1 MINTNNKFP
10 RMPVLIVD
18 DEEQF
23 LYSMSIELRGAGIT
37 NIVTCSCG
45 ADTRN
50 YLEKCEF
57 SVIILDINLPDM
69 RGTELLDVIIEKCPE
84 TPVIMITAVNHTDTA
99 VECMKKGASD
109 YLVKPFD
116 VEKML
121 TSIKNSIAQ
130 RELTGENEAL
140 KQYLLG
146 NELKYPEA
154 FSEIVT
160 KNKKMHSLL
169 QYVEAIS
176 ATPFPVLITGETGSG
191 KELFSRAIHKL
202 SGRKGQ
208 NITVNVA
215 GVDENT
221 FYDTLFGHVKGAF
234 TGADRPR
241 SGLIEKAEGGT
252 LFLDEIGDL
261 SQSSQIKLLRVIQNR
276 DYMPLGAD
284 IPKIADVRIIVAT
297 NKSIDELK
305 SSDYF
310 RSDLFHRLRTHHI
323 AVPPLRYRLDDIPLL
338 VEFFTE
344 EASTI
349 LKKNKP
355 LIPVELY
362 DILKSYSFP
371 GNVRE
376 LRSMIFD
383 AVAVNNTKYL
393 SLNIFRDYL
402 GLEKEEIPKE
412 ISLKNEKLLMFDS
425 ALPTIREAV
434 NLLIDEALF
443 RTKGNQSEASKILG
457 ITPQALSRRLKFR
470 KKEAKT

>member
-1 MINTNNKFP
+1 
-10 RMPVLIVD
+10 
-18 DEEQF
+18 
-23 LYSMSIELRGAGIT
+23 
-37 NIVTCSCG
+37 
-45 ADTRN
+45 
-50 YLEKCEF
+50 
-57 SVIILDINLPDM
+57 
-69 RGTELLDVIIEKCPE
+69 
-84 TPVIMITAVNHTDTA
+84 
-99 VECMKKGASD
+99 
-109 YLVKPFD
+109 
-116 VEKML
+116 
-121 TSIKNSIAQ
+121 
-130 RELTGENEAL
+130 
-140 KQYLLG
+140 
-146 NELKYPEA
+146 
-154 FSEIVT
+154 
-160 KNKKMHSLL
+160 
-169 QYVEAIS
+169 
-176 ATPFPVLITGETGSG
+176 
-191 KELFSRAIHKL
+191 
-202 SGRKGQ
+202 
-208 NITVNVA
+208 
-215 GVDENT
+215 
-221 FYDTLFGHVKGAF
+221 
-234 TGADRPR
+234 
-241 SGLIEKAEGGT
+241 
-252 LFLDEIGDL
+252 
-261 SQSSQIKLLRVIQNR
+261 
-276 DYMPLGAD
+276 
-284 IPKIADVRIIVAT
+284 
-297 NKSIDELK
+297 
-305 SSDYF
+305 
-310 RSDLFHRLRTHHI
+310 
-323 AVPPLRYRLDDIPLL
+323 LDDIPLL